1 MQISRFT
8 SSKPSKSA
16 FASDEKSIRRP
27 TASFVRYRLNKP
39 VNGDASAP
47 PRAALCSFCSG
58 NGTFAAKSRPASS
71 YTLDTFE
78 NSRGFAPFERF
89 KGFFGSLSWRSR
101 VSCCYGPASPK
112 YSVMNRII
120 GFIAEIRKGNAGPFH
135 AFAARR
141 RTNGSPRCFAVHPGV
156 LRRAGFCAKNRRA
169 MKTHGAPAE
178 GGKERI
184 YLMYLSMIS
193 CMAPSEIISSSAL
206 SIFSSSSVFSLDMH
220 SA

>member
-27 TASFVRYRLNKP
+27 TTSFVRYRLNKP
-39 VNGDASAP
+39 VNGGKRP
-47 PRAALCSFCSG
+47 AACRPLQVFALEMG
-58 NGTFAAKSRPASS
+58 LFAAKSRPASS

-78 NSRGFAPFERF
+78 NSRGFDLFERF

-101 VSCCYGPASPK
+101 VSCCYGFAFSPILRDEPD
-112 YSVMNRII
+112 YWIHC
-120 GFIAEIRKGNAGPFH
+120 GNQEGERRSISCLCREKADER
-135 AFAARR
+135 FAALLCRSSGR
-141 RTNGSPRCFAVHPGV
+141 SAKSRFLREKAARHDES
-156 LRRAGFCAKNRRA
+156 RRAAW
-169 MKTHGAPAE
+169 
-178 GGKERI
+178 GG

>member
-1 MQISRFT
+1 MQAPRRVP
-8 SSKPSKSA
+8 PSA
-16 FASDEKSIRRP
+16 VFALEMG
-27 TASFVRYRLNKP
+27 L
-39 VNGDASAP
+39 
-47 PRAALCSFCSG
+47 
-58 NGTFAAKSRPASS
+58 FAAKSRSASS
-71 YTLDTFE
+71 YTLDMFE

-89 KGFFGSLSWRSR
+89 KGFFDSLSWRSR
-101 VSCCYGPASPK
+101 VSCRYGFEFSPIF
-112 YSVMNRII
+112 RDGPDF
-120 GFIAEIRKGNAGPFH
+120 GFIAEIRKGSAGPFH

-156 LRRAGFCAKNRRA
+156 LRRAGFCAKKRRA
-169 MKTHGAPAE
+169 MTNHGAPR
-178 GGKERI
+178 GGG

>member
-1 MQISRFT
+1 MQAPRRVP
-8 SSKPSKSA
+8 PSA
-16 FASDEKSIRRP
+16 VFALEMG
-27 TASFVRYRLNKP
+27 L
-39 VNGDASAP
+39 
-47 PRAALCSFCSG
+47 
-58 NGTFAAKSRPASS
+58 FAAKSRSASS

-156 LRRAGFCAKNRRA
+156 LRRAGFCAKKRRA
-169 MKTHGAPAE
+169 MTNHGAPR
-178 GGKERI
+178 GGG

-206 SIFSSSSVFSLDMH
+206 SIFSSSSVLSLDMH